1 MSIDWAAF
9 TPYTA
14 LAGGALIGLASA
26 ILILGVG
33 RVAGMS
39 GIVGGL
45 FSGYHTEQWRWY
57 FVAGLLASP
66 WLYQIVKALP
76 QIEVSSNITV
86 LIISGLLVGIGTRY
100 GGGCTSGHGVCGLS
114 QLSLRSLVATA
125 SFMAVGFATVYVV
138 KHLLGF
144 GAN

>member
-45 FSGYHTEQWRWY
+45 FSGHHSEQWRWY